1 VTYPAHL
8 RTEARRLRAEGK
20 KHREIA
26 ELLGVSVP
34 TASQWTRGV
43 LPLNKQA
50 VDPRK
55 SAALPALERMY
66 REGVPI
72 PEIAKLLGIPAPTI
86 FDWRRELGLTKN
98 KRAAYV
104 TNAMREQVSKHFSK
118 DPDGAR
124 KLEVARLYVEEQLSS
139 VEIAQRMKISPT
151 TVSSWLRK
159 SGVATRE
166 QITERTR
173 EKLRAANLGDKRYN
187 WKGGISGERR
197 LERASMYMR
206 LAREACFQRDDY
218 TCRCCNE
225 RGGKLNAHH
234 VWPFQRFPQWKYEV
248 WNLVTLCKSCHDK
261 FHNAAG
267 GAVHIAIGPFFY
279 RNPGVREAAAR
290 YEVQKAA

>member
-1 VTYPAHL
+1 M
-8 RTEARRLRAEGK
+8 
-20 KHREIA
+20 
-26 ELLGVSVP
+26 SVP

-55 SAALPALERMY
+55 GTALPALERMY

-72 PEIAKLLGIPAPTI
+72 PEIARQLGIPAPTL
-86 FDWRRELGLTKN
+86 FDWRRELGLKTN
-98 KRAAYV
+98 KRSAYV
-104 TNAMREQVSKHFSK
+104 TEAMREQASKQFSK

-124 KLEVARLYVEEQLSS
+124 KLEVARLYVDELLSS
-139 VEIAQRMKISPT
+139 VEIAQRMEISPT
-151 TVSSWLRK
+151 TVASWLRK
-159 SGVATRE
+159 LGVATRE
-166 QITERTR
+166 QITQRTR

-197 LERASMYMR
+197 LERGSLYMR

-218 TCRCCNE
+218 TCRCCQQ

-248 WNLVTLCKSCHDK
+248 WNLATLCKACHDK
-261 FHNAAG
+261 FHKAAG
-267 GAVHIAIGPFFY
+267 GAVHVAIGPFFY
-279 RNPGVREAAAR
+279 KVPGVREVAAR

>member
-1 VTYPAHL
+1 MTYPLEL
-8 RTEARRLRAEGK
+8 RAEARRMRAEGK

-26 ELLGVSVP
+26 ELLGISVP

-55 SAALPALERMY
+55 QQALPSLVRMY

-72 PEIAKLLGIPAPTI
+72 PEIAKALGIPAPTL

-98 KRAAYV
+98 KREAYV
-104 TNAMREQVSKHFSK
+104 TEALRGRISKKLSR
-118 DPDGAR
+118 DPDGSR
-124 KLEVARLYVEEQLSS
+124 KLEVARLYSEEQLST
-139 VEIAQRMKISPT
+139 VEIALQLGISAT
-151 TVSSWLRK
+151 TVSVWLRQA
-159 SGVATRE
+159 GVATRE
-166 QITERTR
+166 QITQRTR

-197 LERASMYMR
+197 LERGSMYMR

-218 TCRCCNE
+218 TCRCCQQ

-234 VWPFQRFPQWKYEV
+234 VWPFQRFPQWKYEI
-248 WNLVTLCKSCHDK
+248 WNLVTLCKVCHDK

-267 GAVHIAIGPFFY
+267 GAVHVAIGPFFY
-279 RNPGVREAAAR
+279 KVPGVREAAAR